1 MVEEEVG
8 ERYVHKNNNKK
19 KKRDI
24 IVITLEKTTEK
35 RGERGH
41 DKLPVIDGD
50 PRQRGEGGREEGPKD
65 GKNNQKKEVSIRR
78 ANSLS
83 TLPQYVSA
91 QFSNYLGNLLL
102 LLSMSQQTTKDEE
115 KKTTM

>member
-1 MVEEEVG
+1 MVIRDRTERERVG
-8 ERYVHKNNNKK
+8 ERKDQKMA
-19 KKRDI
+19 R
-24 IVITLEKTTEK
+24 IT
-35 RGERGH
+35 
-41 DKLPVIDGD
+41 
-50 PRQRGEGGREEGPKD
+50 
-65 GKNNQKKEVSIRR
+65 KKEKSPSVGQTC
-78 ANSLS
+78 S